1 MVIITI
7 IFNVKLCPFS
17 KLSGCKIFLKFV
29 RDGRNIK
36 WIRGVYNIELQK
48 LFSLKRDFEVIKVKK
63 VLCTE
68 KCKM

>member
-1 MVIITI
+1 M
-7 IFNVKLCPFS
+7 
-17 KLSGCKIFLKFV
+17 

-68 KCKM
+68 KCKMQYRIEYESSLIQKLLAKTFSLNAL